1 MFCHPPRAWVTWA
14 IFNHLGNAEFKPR
27 FCWVLLK
34 AGLRPS
40 GPAARRP
47 SPDFPQFFFCPAVN
61 PRACT
66 DLHRV
71 WACKMDDR
79 EFEFVYHFKRIQ
91 THRRPFCTPKPDA
104 DLWMLVDLPLDKK
117 TVENQDWATGP
128 PDHRAAGPPG
138 CGAVAGRGPRA
149 AGRLA
154 FGPPGRCGPWAA
166 GLLLAKPGSVDG
178 FRWKGLQTLA
188 TFDSLS
194 VQMRLEE
201 RSRIERRTLE
211 CYFGGIWR
219 QLEPLERIYSCFPS
233 VDPLGRFAGIPSL
246 GKPYT

>member
-40 GPAARRP
+40 GPQRPSGPAARRP
-47 SPDFPQFFFCPAVN
+47 SPDFPQFFFCSAVN

-128 PDHRAAGPPG
+128 PGLRAAGPSGAVGHGPRAAWPSG
-138 CGAVAGRGPRA
+138 RRAVAGRGPRA
-149 AGRLA
+149 
-154 FGPPGRCGPWAA
+154 
-166 GLLLAKPGSVDG
+166 
-178 FRWKGLQTLA
+178 
-188 TFDSLS
+188 
-194 VQMRLEE
+194 
-201 RSRIERRTLE
+201 
-211 CYFGGIWR
+211 
-219 QLEPLERIYSCFPS
+219 CF
-233 VDPLGRFAGIPSL
+233 
-246 GKPYT
+246 